1 MADIEWLT
9 YDLFSSRVGERFEVQ
24 LGEGEALPVELAE
37 ATESTEPGGPGPK
50 GQERLQF
57 SLLFRSRAEGVL
69 PQGTYLV
76 KHADLGELDLFLV
89 PLGADAEGMRYEA
102 AFA

>member
-9 YDLFSSRVGERFEVQ
+9 YDLFSGRVGERFEVQ
-24 LGEGEALPVELAE
+24 LGEGDVLPIELAE
-37 ATESTEPGGPGPK
+37 ATESTEPGGVGPE
-50 GQERLQF
+50 GQERRQF
-57 SLLFRSRAEGVL
+57 SLLFRSPAEGVL

-76 KHADLGELDLFLV
+76 THDDLGELDLFLV
-89 PLGADAEGMRYEA
+89 PLGPDAAGQRYEA